1 MRFSEAFG
9 VEGRQV
15 ALDFLDIPL
24 HTDLRF
30 FFRSNIYKGFKI
42 PMGAGFSLRVTRL
55 FYRNN
60 GVYKK

>member
-30 FFRSNIYKGFKI
+30 F
-42 PMGAGFSLRVTRL
+42 
-55 FYRNN
+55 
-60 GVYKK
+60 